1 MFWKLTCIAGGVLLS
16 SSAVLAQECQK
27 VPELSEEFCDNNSDL
42 VADLPLDQAKWRT
55 PKTLVWAYTPIEDPA
70 VYASVFKPLTNHLE
84 QCLDR
89 QVVYYPVQSN
99 TAQID
104 AMKTGRLHFA
114 GFATGPTS
122 VAVNEAGAVP
132 FAGKGVGDVLR
143 GYELIAVV
151 AAGSPYQLLE
161 DLKGKRV
168 AHVSPSSNSGNLAP
182 RALFPAEGL
191 EPGIDYVPVMSG
203 GHDKSIQGV
212 IAGDY
217 EMAAVAS
224 DVLERM
230 IERGLVRRDDIRVI
244 YTSPTFPTSSFA
256 HAHDLA
262 PELAEALKACFFSF
276 RFTDEM
282 REEFH
287 GDEQFVPISYARDW
301 AVVNAVAR
309 QSAGPGT
316 VVDPPEDEGQAA
328 PH

>member
-1 MFWKLTCIAGGVLLS
+1 LS
-16 SSAVLAQECQK
+16 SISVTAAECNSA
-27 VPELSEEFCDNNSDL
+27 PEMAHIYCDNDFDL
-42 VADLPLDQAKWRT
+42 VADVPADPEKWRN

-70 VYASVFKPLTNHLE
+70 VYAALFKPLTNHLE
-84 QCLDR
+84 QCLGR

-99 TAQID
+99 AAQID
-104 AMKTGRLHFA
+104 AMRSGRLHFA

-122 VAVNEAGAVP
+122 AAVNLAGAVP
-132 FAGKGVGDVLR
+132 FAGKGVDGVLR

-151 AAGSPYQLLE
+151 AANSPYESLE

-191 EPGIDYVPVMSG
+191 TPGVDYTPIMSG

-212 IAGDY
+212 LAGDY

-224 DVLERM
+224 DVMERM
-230 IERGLVRRDDIRVI
+230 IERGLLQRDDIRVI

-262 PELAEALKACFFSF
+262 PELAESLKACFFSF
-276 RFTDEM
+276 RFPQEL

-287 GDEQFVPISYARDW
+287 GDEQFVPITYAEDW
-301 AVVNAVAR
+301 AVVKAVAS
-309 QSAGPGT
+309 QSSGS
-316 VVDPPEDEGQAA
+316 PESEE